1 METWRD
7 LYDLFGKLFRP
18 DPLADY
24 QGPQAAQGVGMTT
37 PDLLD
42 LRTDPSGLSL
52 AGRDSTALADMQSW
66 ADRRARYREY
76 ERLRGAIP
84 EIENILTVVADEA
97 CVVGQ
102 TPVATPYGM
111 LPIRELAEARK
122 HGERFL
128 VYSFDFAAGDY
139 TLAWAH
145 SPRPTGTKPTV
156 RVVLDDGSTLQATPD
171 HRVLLRDATWRA
183 AGDLKHGDEVMPFY
197 RVRPRNTGLKANQ
210 FPRIRTLKDGWK
222 HERQLMDEWRLGR
235 GLPRYERIAKAI
247 RLICQGLDTTQIPML
262 MDTTWRTIDTSLQKE
277 GFTYTEVKRLSHMPD
292 RRRVINVHADADAE
306 VFDLSVDVHE
316 NFATDSCI
324 VHNCQS
330 DDKGHVVH
338 VTCEDDWIQDES
350 EYVIRDQWELDDE
363 AYGEF
368 KNLCLYGDHFHECV
382 INPNMPEMGI
392 LKLETLPAE
401 SMFRMETVRGDILE
415 YQQSRDMPNY
425 DNLQGRM
432 PWGEADRLNSNGPT
446 RFDPNQIIHVRL
458 GERRR
463 KFYPY
468 GISALEPARTPAHM
482 LRLLEDSMLVYRLSR
497 APERRVFYIDV
508 QNLPGWKAESVIDRI
523 RDQFRKKKVPN
534 ALGGVGASSLEE
546 RWHPPAVDEDF
557 FLPVRGSNSSTKI
570 ETLQGGQ
577 NLGEIDDALYFRRKL
592 YVSMNMPPKFGMEED
607 VQQTRVTLSSRDMQ
621 FARFVERLQ
630 KPYAKGIKEAL
641 VRHFTLRGVAQER
654 LRTLKVFLTPPSDWR
669 RLSRQEVTDALFNR
683 AVSIKGAQFISDYD
697 IFRDVLGLDERTSQ
711 DYVARMKQQKL
722 EDLRLT
728 VMGQNPGLLNL
739 GTEDEAI
746 KKEIGVDASGPSERL
761 PPPEE
766 GQGQQAAPPGG
777 EEAGP
782 SAPPAVPE
790 GQQPPIEGTPIT
802 EPTRE
807 DIVKY
812 DLRIRIAD
820 ESRSDDEEVDR
831 SSLGEV

>member
-1 METWRD
+1 MEFWRD
-7 LYDLFGKLFRP
+7 LQDLFGKLFRP
-18 DPLADY
+18 DPLY
-24 QGPQAAQGVGMTT
+24 QQEGPEGARGAGMTT

-42 LRTDPSGLSL
+42 LRSDPTGLSL

-84 EIENILTVVADEA
+84 EIENILTVIADEA
-97 CVVGQ
+97 CIAGHTSVS
-102 TPVATPYGM
+102 TPFGL

-122 HGERFL
+122 PGERFL
-128 VYSFDFAAGDY
+128 VYAYDFREDDY

-145 SPRPTGTKPTV
+145 SPRVTGVKATV
-156 RVVLDDGSTLQATPD
+156 RVVFDDGTSLQATPD
-171 HRVLLRDATWRA
+171 HRVLMRDATWRP
-183 AGDLKHGDEVMPFY
+183 AGDLKPGDEVMPFY
-197 RVRPRNTGLKANQ
+197 RVRPRNTGLKSNQ
-210 FPRIRTLKDGWK
+210 FPRIRTKHGWK
-222 HERQLMDEWRLGR
+222 HERQFIDEWKVGR
-235 GLPRYERIAKAI
+235 SVPRFERVAKAI
-247 RLICQGLDTTQIPML
+247 RLICQGLDTRQIPEL
-262 MDTTWRTIDTSLQKE
+262 MDATWRTIDTSLQKE
-277 GFTYTEVKRLSHMPD
+277 GFTYTEVKKLAQLPD
-292 RRRVINVHADADAE
+292 RRRVVSVHPDADCE
-306 VFDLSVDVHE
+306 VYDLSVDVHQ

-330 DDKGHVVH
+330 DEKGHVIH
-338 VTCEDDWIQDES
+338 VGCDDEWVKEES
-350 EYVIRDQWELDDE
+350 EFVIREQWELDDE
-363 AYGEF
+363 AFSEF
-368 KNLCLYGDHFHECV
+368 KNLCLYGDHFYECV
-382 INPNMPEMGI
+382 INPNTPELGVMR
-392 LKLETLPAE
+392 LETLPAE
-401 SMFRMETVRGDILE
+401 SMFRLETVRGEVLE

-432 PWGEADRLNSNGPT
+432 PWGEQDRMTQNSPT
-446 RFDPNQIIHVRL
+446 RFDRHQIIHCRL

-508 QNLPGWKAESVIDRI
+508 QNLPGWKAESLLERV

-534 ALGGVGASSLEE
+534 AMGGVGASAIEE
-546 RWHPPAVDEDF
+546 RWHPPAVDEDYW
-557 FLPVRGSNSSTKI
+557 LPVRGGNSSTKI

-607 VQQTRVTLSSRDMQ
+607 VAQTRITLSSRDMQ

-630 KPYAKGIKEAL
+630 KPYAKGIREAL
-641 VRHFTLRGVAQER
+641 VRHFRLKGVPEER
-654 LRTLKVFLTPPSDWR
+654 FRTLKVWLTPPSDWR
-669 RLSRQEVTDALFNR
+669 RLSRQEVTDALYNR
-683 AVSIKGAQFISDYD
+683 AVSIKGAQFISDFD
-697 IFRDVLGLDERTSQ
+697 IFRDILDLDEKTAQ

-728 VMGQNPGLLNL
+728 VMGQNPGMLGL

-746 KKEIGVDASGPSERL
+746 TKEIGVDASGPSDRL

-766 GQGQQAAPPGG
+766 QPDQQPPDQQPPGG
-777 EEAGP
+777 D
-782 SAPPAVPE
+782 PAA
-790 GQQPPIEGTPIT
+790 GQQPPGSPPPVEGTPIA

-807 DIVKY
+807 DIEKY
-812 DLRIRIAD
+812 DLRIRIQD
-820 ESRSDDEEVDR
+820 ESRSEDEEVDR